1 MWVVL
6 GVFYGLIFWLA
17 AMLYAM
23 IVGGSI
29 IITIL
34 IAPFIVSSVTI
45 IVCALGLI
53 SEWVKS
59 RRKAG

>member
-1 MWVVL
+1 MWVL
-6 GVFYGLIFWLA
+6 MGVFYGLILWVA

-29 IITIL
+29 IVTIL

-45 IVCALGLI
+45 VVCALGLL
-53 SEWVKS
+53 SEWI
-59 RRKAG
+59 RGRQRAG

>member
-6 GVFYGLIFWLA
+6 GVFYGLIFWMA

-45 IVCALGLI
+45 IVCALGLA
-53 SEWVKS
+53 SEGIKAW
-59 RRKAG
+59 RKAR

>member
-1 MWVVL
+1 MWIVM
-6 GVFYGLIFWLA
+6 GVFYGLIFWMA

-34 IAPFIVSSVTI
+34 VAPFIVSSVTVV
-45 IVCALGLI
+45 VCALGLV
-53 SEWVKS
+53 SEWAKS
-59 RRKAG
+59 RLNAG